1 MDFGY
6 VVNPGTTF
14 TQKRYNQTEDN
25 QFGIEVEI
33 QMSDHELTG
42 QDKEF
47 KVLIGVKYG
56 ETLVSGMVKV
66 IDNPMLKKI

>member
-1 MDFGY
+1 MHVDFGY

-14 TQKRYNQTEDN
+14 VQKRYNETEDN

-33 QMSDHELTG
+33 QMSDHVLTE
-42 QDKEF
+42 QDNEF

-56 ETLVSGMVKV
+56 ETLVSGKMEF
-66 IDNPMLKKI
+66 N